1 LRRREREYYIAIA
14 DPEQWPVAIADS
26 GCTQFR

>member
-14 DPEQWPVAIADS
+14 VTDPEQWPVANANAGS
-26 GCTQFR
+26 